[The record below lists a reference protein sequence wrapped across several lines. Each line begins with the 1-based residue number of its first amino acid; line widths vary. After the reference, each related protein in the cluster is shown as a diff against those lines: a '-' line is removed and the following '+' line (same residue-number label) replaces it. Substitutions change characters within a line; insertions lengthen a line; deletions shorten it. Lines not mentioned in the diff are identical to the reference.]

1 MTRPLALTP
10 SHAGV
15 VLVVDDV
22 AANRFLYRALL
33 EDHGFV
39 VHEAGDGEAA
49 LAECARPHGA
59 PPELVLLDI
68 SMPGISGLEVL
79 RRLRERPDGGPAVLV
94 LTAAARDPEDIER
107 GLELGADAYLT
118 KPVPN
123 RELVA
128 RVRAQLQIFR
138 LRRELRALRRDQ
150 TAMLVHD
157 LRHPL
162 ANLAMLAEVMEGDE
176 MNREERLSAAATIL
190 RMVDDLS
197 RLVDTILT
205 ASRLESGVFSVA
217 PTVVPL
223 RDVLDPS
230 IAVFRPL
237 AQRRRVR
244 LEVIAPEGASLVA
257 DRQRLR
263 QVLDNLL
270 SNAVKFTPRGG
281 TVRLE
286 VEPLPEGVRF
296 QVSDSGPGVAPEER
310 GVIFD
315 RYRQGARGRT
325 KGGAGLGLAIARGV
339 VEAHGGTIW
348 CEDGPLGGAS
358 FVFVLP
364 RVPNATQSGS
374 PTG

>member
-1 MTRPLALTP
+1 MTRAPNHTP
-10 SHAGV
+10 SHGGV

-22 AANRFLYRALL
+22 AANRFLYRSLL

-39 VHEAGDGEAA
+39 VREAEDGARA
-49 LAECARPHGA
+49 LEEIGRQGV
-59 PPELVLLDI
+59 PPAELVLLDI

-79 RRLRERPDGGPAVLV
+79 KRLRARPDQGPAVLV

-128 RVRAQLQIFR
+128 RVRAQLQISR
-138 LRRELRALRRDQ
+138 LRRELGALRRDQ

-162 ANLAMLAEVMEGDE
+162 ANLSMLAEVMEGDE
-176 MNREERLSAAATIL
+176 MHRDERLAAAATIR

-197 RLVDTILT
+197 LLVDTILT
-205 ASRLESGVFSVA
+205 ASRLESGVFSVT
-217 PTVVPL
+217 PRVVSL
-223 RDVLDPS
+223 SEVLEPS
-230 IAVFRPL
+230 IGVFRPL

-244 LEVIAPEGASLVA
+244 LEVVAPAGVSILA

-286 VEPLPEGVRF
+286 VESGPESVRF

-310 GVIFD
+310 GLIFD

-348 CEDGPLGGAS
+348 CEGGPLGGAS
-358 FVFVLP
+358 FVFELP
-364 RVPNATQSGS
+364 RTPAPRREG
-374 PTG
+374 

>member
-1 MTRPLALTP
+1 MTRTPPFLTP
-10 SHAGV
+10 VHGGL

-22 AANRFLYRALL
+22 PANRFLYRALL
-33 EDHGFV
+33 EDHGFAV
-39 VHEAGDGEAA
+39 QEAGSGEEA
-49 LAECARPHGA
+49 LAAFGRTVTQ
-59 PPELVLLDI
+59 PPELVLLDV

-79 RRLRERPDGGPAVLV
+79 KRLRERSDGGPAVLV

-162 ANLAMLAEVMEGDE
+162 ANLAMLAEVLEGDE
-176 MNREERLSAAATIL
+176 MNREERLHAAATIR
-190 RMVDDLS
+190 RMVDDLG

-205 ASRLESGVFSVA
+205 ASRLESGVFTVA
-217 PTVVPL
+217 PKLVAL
-223 RDVLDPS
+223 ADVLDPS

-244 LEVIAPEGASLVA
+244 LEVEAPATASVLA
-257 DRQRLR
+257 DKQRLR

-281 TVRLE
+281 VVRLT
-286 VEPLPEGVRF
+286 VTVDPDTAVFR
-296 QVSDSGPGVAPEER
+296 VSDSGPGVAPDER
-310 GVIFD
+310 GIIFD

-339 VEAHGGTIW
+339 VEAHGGTIR
-348 CEDGPLGGAS
+348 CEDDALGGAS
-358 FVFVLP
+358 FVFTLP
-364 RVPNATQSGS
+364 RKAAPAG
-374 PTG
+374 G